1 MTSNPTRRSRV
12 WLCAAVGAIAALPSA
27 LPAVAHA
34 DTGPLF
40 NPAFNLVFNPAFDSD
55 ETNSHSIFVIDARDT
70 VAKPSPTQ
78 AYSGG
83 LSTLDGPNASEVF
96 APDDIID
103 HLLDPAIPFVDRAEL
118 DQVLR
123 HGSGD
128 LAWVDDAEQTLFEAV
143 DLPSAPLP
151 EPGGLLLLAT
161 GAVPLLGAIRRRLS

>member
-12 WLCAAVGAIAALPSA
+12 WLSAAVGAIAALPSA

-40 NPAFNLVFNPAFDSD
+40 NLVFNPAFDSD
-55 ETNSHSIFVIDARDT
+55 EANSHSIFVIDARDT
-70 VAKPSPTQ
+70 IAKPSPTQ
-78 AYSGG
+78 AYSGA
-83 LSTLDGPNASEVF
+83 LPTLDGPNASEVF
-96 APDDIID
+96 APSDIID

-123 HGSGD
+123 QGSGD